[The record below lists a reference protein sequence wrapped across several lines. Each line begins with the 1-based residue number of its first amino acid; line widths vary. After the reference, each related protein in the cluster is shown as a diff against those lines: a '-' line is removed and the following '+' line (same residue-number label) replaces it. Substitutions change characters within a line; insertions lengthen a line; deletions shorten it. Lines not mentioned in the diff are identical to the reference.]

1 MSMLSYDFMQ
11 RAFVVS
17 LFISVIIPCVG
28 LVVVLKRLAT
38 TGEALSHVSLG
49 GIAVGLVMGLN
60 PILVAVVLSI
70 AAALTIEYMRK
81 SFPKFSDIAT
91 NVILSLGVGLAAVFS
106 GLVTNTASF
115 NNFLFGSIIAITDFE
130 MYLVIGLS
138 AVVIVVSLLLYN
150 ELFFIAFDE
159 EGAKLSGIPV
169 GSINAVFSVL
179 TAVVVSVSARTVG
192 ALVVSSLIV
201 IPIACA
207 MMVSKSYKKTL
218 VMSIVFAMLFT
229 LLGLTIAF
237 YTGAKPGGTIVLFGA
252 AVLLA
257 IIIVKRLIV
266 HD

>member
-1 MSMLSYDFMQ
+1 MILSYIFMQ
-11 RAFVVS
+11 NAFAA
-17 LFISVIIPCVG
+17 VILIAIMTSMIGNVI
-28 LVVVLKRLAT
+28 VLKRMSSV
-38 TGEALSHVSLG
+38 GDALSHTGLA
-49 GIAVGLVMGLN
+49 GIAIGVFAGVNPVVM
-60 PILVAVVLSI
+60 AVIVSV
-70 AAALTIEYMRK
+70 AAAVIMEFFRSAFTRYSEI
-81 SFPKFSDIAT
+81 STA
-91 NVILSLGVGLAAVFS
+91 VILSAGLGLAAVFS
-106 GLVTNTASF
+106 GLARDASGF
-115 NNFLFGSIIAITDFE
+115 NSYLFGSALLVTVPEIILLAAMALVVALFSIIFYRQLMYIT
-130 MYLVIGLS
+130 
-138 AVVIVVSLLLYN
+138 
-150 ELFFIAFDE
+150 FDE

-169 GSINAVFSVL
+169 NRINVIFSVL

-237 YTGAKPGGTIVLFGA
+237 YTGARPGGTIVLFGV